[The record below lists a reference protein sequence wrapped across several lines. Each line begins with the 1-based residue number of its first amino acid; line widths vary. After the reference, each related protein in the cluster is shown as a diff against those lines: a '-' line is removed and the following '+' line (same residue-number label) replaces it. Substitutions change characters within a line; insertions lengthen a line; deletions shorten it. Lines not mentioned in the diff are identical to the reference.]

1 MIIIPSK
8 SEKLQSMLVDALRIF
23 AWKSHKS
30 TNRLTGKEAFAAYDE
45 FQAEWRKHDIH
56 LMSLAEVQ
64 AYIAELGYE
73 ESELLDN
80 RSKYYELKSQ
90 LNRNSAA

>member
-8 SEKLQSMLVDALRIF
+8 SEKTQSTLIDSLRIL
-23 AWKSHKS
+23 AWKQHKS
-30 TNRLTGKEAFAAYDE
+30 NLKVTGPAAYSAYDE
-45 FQAEWRKHDIH
+45 FDAEWRKHEIH

-73 ESELLDN
+73 EAELLDN
-80 RSKYYELKSQ
+80 RSRYYELKAQ